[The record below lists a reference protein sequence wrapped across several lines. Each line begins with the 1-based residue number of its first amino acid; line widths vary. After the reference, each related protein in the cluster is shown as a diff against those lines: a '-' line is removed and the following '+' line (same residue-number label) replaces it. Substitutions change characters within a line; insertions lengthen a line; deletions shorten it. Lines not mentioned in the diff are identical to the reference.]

1 MTPAARK
8 LILTTAAIGAAALF
22 SACGAQTQTQ
32 AVSSPAPVIHT
43 QTAAMPDDSDLVLIK
58 DYIPSIC
65 AELKYASADNF
76 TGTAI
81 YGFTQPSL
89 RYGTVKKLAAVQSAL
104 NEQGLSLK
112 IWDAYRPVSAQY
124 KLWSICP
131 DPRYVADP
139 ANGGSKHCRGNTV
152 DLTIIDKDGAELE
165 MPSDFDDFSAK
176 ADRDYSDVST
186 KAAENARLLERL
198 MTDNGFVGYQQE
210 WWHFYDSND
219 YPVIDE

>member
-1 MTPAARK
+1 M
-8 LILTTAAIGAAALF
+8 
-22 SACGAQTQTQ
+22 
-32 AVSSPAPVIHT
+32 
-43 QTAAMPDDSDLVLIK
+43 
-58 DYIPSIC
+58 
-65 AELKYASADNF
+65 
-76 TGTAI
+76 
-81 YGFTQPSL
+81 
-89 RYGTVKKLAAVQSAL
+89 QSAL
-104 NEQGLSLK
+104 NEQVLSLK